1 MVTVHF
7 LHVSPGACSIIEHD
21 SRRITMIDVC
31 NGRDPSSQEC
41 AQGRGTFPSES
52 DLVVVNPIQYLHDLN
67 IKRIFRFVATH
78 PDMDHL
84 DGIKD
89 VFENFSVRNFWDT
102 DNDKE
107 DTDFK
112 EGKYR
117 EEDWDFYRKLRSE
130 TSNYNH
136 TRLVLYPDTKGCYYN
151 EPDEQGKGHD
161 SLYIYAPTKD
171 LIKAANESKDKDYND
186 ASYVLL
192 HKTEG
197 RKILFCGDSNDKTWN
212 YILDEHCDEVKNVDL
227 MIAPHH
233 GRHSDRKYDFLE
245 VTNPKLS
252 LFGCV
257 EKDKRA
263 DSNWKN
269 KSGDLE
275 FIAVDEVGS
284 VTVTIDRS
292 KMKVYVA
299 NKEAA
304 RKKNG
309 DSGHDKKLDACF
321 YCDIP
326 SS

>member
-21 SRRITMIDVC
+21 SGRITMIDVC
-31 NGRDPSSQEC
+31 NGRDPSSKGC
-41 AQGRGTFPSES
+41 AQGRGTFPSKS
-52 DLVVVNPIQYLHDLN
+52 DLSVVNPIQYLHDLN
-67 IKRIFRFVATH
+67 INSIFRFVATH

-84 DGIKD
+84 DGIED
-89 VFENFSVRNFWDT
+89 VFENFRVWNFWDT
-102 DNDKE
+102 NNEKE
-107 DTDFK
+107 DNDFK
-112 EGKYR
+112 EGRYR
-117 EEDWDFYRKLRSE
+117 EEDWDLYRKLRSKK
-130 TSNYNH
+130 SSYDI
-136 TRLVLYPDTKGCYYN
+136 TRLVLYPGAKGCYYN
-151 EPDEQGKGHD
+151 ELDEQGKGHD
-161 SLYIYAPTKD
+161 SLYIYAPTED

-197 RKILFCGDSNDKTWN
+197 RKILFCGDSNNKTWD
-212 YILDEHCDEVKNVDL
+212 YILDKHGDEVKNVDL

-233 GRHSDRKYDFLE
+233 GRHSNRKYEFLE

-257 EKDKRA
+257 EKEERA

-269 KSGDLE
+269 KSGNLE

-284 VTVTIDRS
+284 VTVTIDRLE
-292 KMKVYVA
+292 MNVYVA
-299 NKEAA
+299 NMEAA
-304 RKKNG
+304 RSKNG
-309 DSGHDKKLDACF
+309 VNGYDKKLDACF

-326 SS
+326 FS